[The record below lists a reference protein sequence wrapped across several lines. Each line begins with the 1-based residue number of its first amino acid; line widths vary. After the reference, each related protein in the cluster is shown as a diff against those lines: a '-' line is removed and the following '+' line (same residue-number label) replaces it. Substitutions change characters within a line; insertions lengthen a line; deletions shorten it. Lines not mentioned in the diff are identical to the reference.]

1 MYNYK
6 LQITNH

>member
-6 LQITNH
+6 

>member
-6 LQITNH
+6 L

>member
-6 LQITNH
+6 TVLKY

>member
-6 LQITNH
+6 KGGCNL